1 MATTQQEAYL
11 TEKEID
17 ELVKEWRPEPLTPD
31 ADVSPVLRAGP
42 SPAIIPSL
50 PSALVPI

>member
-17 ELVKEWRPEPLTPD
+17 ELVKEWRPEPLGRRTPT
-31 ADVSPVLRAGP
+31 
-42 SPAIIPSL
+42 
-50 PSALVPI
+50 